1 MVGHSY
7 GGGISLVTASQDVR
21 VRGVV
26 LLDAVVPRTYGNGE
40 LEKNLA
46 TKVNARGQSTAGR

>member
-46 TKVNARGQSTAGR
+46 TKVNARAQSTA